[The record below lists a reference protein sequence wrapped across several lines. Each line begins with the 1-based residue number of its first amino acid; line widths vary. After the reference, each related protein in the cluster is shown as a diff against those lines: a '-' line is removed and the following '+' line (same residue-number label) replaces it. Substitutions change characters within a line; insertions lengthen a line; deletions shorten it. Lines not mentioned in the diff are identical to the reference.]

1 MLPQSISFHSQLT
14 HNNLLPSLFSQGMNP
29 QRKATGCH
37 DVLLAGPVTMSWL
50 SGRIK
55 A

>member
-29 QRKATGCH
+29 QAPPKESHR
-37 DVLLAGPVTMSWL
+37 L
-50 SGRIK
+50 S
-55 A
+55 